1 MAVPADREQARLLNL
16 KLPSPLLAVNR
27 KSYSADNIP
36 LDFLIRGWPL
46 NVVDDN
52 HLDGPRKLLRHDVVI
67 HLWLEL
73 SVIQIFGRS
82 QYLVNN
88 AAYVIFG

>member
-1 MAVPADREQARLLNL
+1 MGSILV
-16 KLPSPLLAVNR
+16 
-27 KSYSADNIP
+27 
-36 LDFLIRGWPL
+36 RGWPL

-52 HLDGPRKLLRHDVVI
+52 DLYGPRELLRHDVVI

-73 SVIQIFGRS
+73 SVIQVFGRS